1 MPVVWMLRRVASRML
16 QRPACGCQA
25 PVLPSRFLGT
35 SPQQI
40 PADANYHS
48 TSFSE
53 ADQPRVLITG
63 WVFFFFPHLWLC
75 YFLCVPVYLLLE
87 CLTCRQVTLIN
98 QKLPFPL
105 LAPSEIAQVPCPYFA
120 AVARAWF
127 PCPNLLLSE
136 GRIWEPEE
144 AQKAAVRLSS
154 PFLRGRAW
162 EPRCVDR
169 TWPLES
175 GASFLGQASQAR
187 QFLHMCMEETA
198 RACPGPEERLTV
210 TS

>member
-1 MPVVWMLRRVASRML
+1 MPVVWMLQRVASRLL

-40 PADANYHS
+40 PADANFHS

-75 YFLCVPVYLLLE
+75 YFLCVAVYLFLE
-87 CLTCRQVTLIN
+87 CHQVTCRQVTLIN

-105 LAPSEIAQVPCPYFA
+105 LAPSEIAQVP
-120 AVARAWF
+120 
-127 PCPNLLLSE
+127 LS
-136 GRIWEPEE
+136 
-144 AQKAAVRLSS
+144 L
-154 PFLRGRAW
+154 FC
-162 EPRCVDR
+162 RCCQGLVSL
-169 TWPLES
+169 PK
-175 GASFLGQASQAR
+175 SFI
-187 QFLHMCMEETA
+187 
-198 RACPGPEERLTV
+198 V
-210 TS
+210 